1 MMATHLYVK
10 YVMITVCR
18 LFDDEGGEDE
28 EDEFIN

>member
-1 MMATHLYVK
+1 MATHLYVK

-18 LFDDEGGEDE
+18 LFDDEGEED